1 MQTSTNTLNVNAP
14 PVTLVKIRANFIDDN
29 YREDREEEDDATPCV
44 PCASVA
50 KNIKKG
56 IAVAAQQKPESGLD
70 KIDNSVTRYLEQLM
84 AKYSQLV
91 TAHLDRYTANVR
103 IDERSGSTWKGS
115 RFQTFRVLS
124 EHGQWIET
132 SLDTIVQSVQ
142 STLSAA
148 FNSELQ
154 YIQNKLLAFF
164 AAKHVPEPCFM
175 LLDRLSVEHASKF
188 KQIIA
193 TKNIKTNVLAAIG
206 RVTAEAAAKEQPIDK
221 DIFVTDGTLCRVKGV
236 CNIEPVIS
244 SEHRRYFEVHSMH
257 GTPLATA
264 RLKPNPNEAM
274 RLIANALMCN
284 RRPKQHLLMW
294 VNGENTQSFVSSFKN
309 IAGGYAVYISAAESK
324 LKLSGSTRV
333 AIIESSSNTKALE
346 TKLNRLPGTVF
357 PVVVSDPNDLTPPD
371 CGPDW
376 LLFKYS
382 PPSGLT
388 PEMLFADLIQ
398 AANPNQTEVTPAN
411 ITTSDDLTNDS
422 IKAVVKEFVAQNKWS
437 PTGATPESQRKA
449 IAVKS
454 IKSELSVMAA
464 KKGIKNVSQKS
475 IVHAFQ
481 SNGFSVTNPKN
492 VLSITCY
499 QKKGSHLQA

>member
-1 MQTSTNTLNVNAP
+1 MQTSNNLNVNAP
-14 PVTLVKIRANFIDDN
+14 PVTLVKIRANFIDDD
-29 YREDREEEDDATPCV
+29 DREEDDDDVHCV
-44 PCASVA
+44 PAVSIA
-50 KNIKKG
+50 KNLKKST
-56 IAVAAQQKPESGLD
+56 AATAAQQKSESGLD

-84 AKYSQLV
+84 AKFSNLV
-91 TAHLDRYTANVR
+91 TAHLDRYTSNVR

-188 KQIIA
+188 KQIISA
-193 TKNIKTNVLAAIG
+193 RNIKTNVLAAIG
-206 RVTAEAAAKEQPIDK
+206 RVTAEAAKEKPIDN
-221 DIFVTDGTLCRVKGV
+221 DIFVTDGMLCRVKGG

-244 SEHRRYFEVHSMH
+244 SEHRRYFEIHSMR
-257 GTPLATA
+257 GKIPTLASGL

-294 VNGENTQSFVSSFKN
+294 INGENTQSFVTNLKN
-309 IAGGYAVYISAAESK
+309 IAGGYAIYISVADSNA
-324 LKLSGSTRV
+324 SGKTKVSGTARV
-333 AIIESSSNTKALE
+333 AIIESSSNTKSLE
-346 TKLNRLPGTVF
+346 TKLNRLPGTVL
-357 PVVVSDPNDLTPPD
+357 PIVVSEPNDFTPPD
-371 CGPDW
+371 CGADW
-376 LLFKYS
+376 LVFKYS

-422 IKAVVKEFVAQNKWS
+422 MKAVVKEFIAQNKWS
-437 PTGATPESQRKA
+437 PTGATTESQRKS
-449 IAVKS
+449 IPVKS

-464 KKGIKNVSQKS
+464 KRGIKTVSQKS

-481 SNGFSVTNPKN
+481 SNGFSATNPKN

-499 QKKGSHLQA
+499 L

>member
-14 PVTLVKIRANFIDDN
+14 PVTLVKIRANFIDDD
-29 YREDREEEDDATPCV
+29 YREDRDEEDNEVHCVSATKCV
-44 PCASVA
+44 
-50 KNIKKG
+50 KKPMP
-56 IAVAAQQKPESGLD
+56 AAQQKPESGLD
-70 KIDNSVTRYLEQLM
+70 KIDNSVTRYLEQLT
-84 AKYSQLV
+84 AKYSNLV
-91 TAHLDRYTANVR
+91 TAHLDRYIANVR

-188 KQIIA
+188 KQIISA
-193 TKNIKTNVLAAIG
+193 RNIKTNVLAAIG
-206 RVTAEAAAKEQPIDK
+206 RVTAEAAKEQPLDT

-244 SEHRRYFEVHSMH
+244 SEHRRYFEIHTMR
-257 GTPLATA
+257 GKIPTLAA
-264 RLKPNPNEAM
+264 GLKLKPNPNEAM
-274 RLIANALMCN
+274 RLLANALVCN
-284 RRPKQHLLMW
+284 RRPQQHLLLW
-294 VNGENTQSFVSSFKN
+294 VNGENTQSFVSNFKN
-309 IAGGYAVYISAAESK
+309 IAGGYAVYISAADGNA
-324 LKLSGSTRV
+324 SGKTKVRTTSARV
-333 AIIESSSNTKALE
+333 AIIESSSNTKSLE

-357 PVVVSDPNDLTPPD
+357 PIVVSEPNDLTPPD
-371 CGPDW
+371 CGADW
-376 LLFKYS
+376 LVFKYS

-388 PEMLFADLIQ
+388 PEALFADLVQ
-398 AANPNQTEVTPAN
+398 AANPSQIEVAQAN
-411 ITTSDDLTNDS
+411 IKTSDDLTNES
-422 IKAVVKEFVAQNKWS
+422 MKAVVKEFVVENKWAS
-437 PTGATPESQRKA
+437 AAMTESQRKS
-449 IAVKS
+449 IPVKS

-492 VLSITCY
+492 VLSVTCY
-499 QKKGSHLQA
+499 V

>member
-1 MQTSTNTLNVNAP
+1 MQTSTHTLNVNAP
-14 PVTLVKIRANFIDDN
+14 PVTLVKIRANFIDDDD
-29 YREDREEEDDATPCV
+29 EDNEVHCAAAV
-44 PCASVA
+44 PAR
-50 KNIKKG
+50 KNVKK
-56 IAVAAQQKPESGLD
+56 AVAVAQQKPESGLD
-70 KIDNSVTRYLEQLM
+70 KIDNSVTRYLEQLT
-84 AKYSQLV
+84 AKFSNLV

-103 IDERSGSTWKGS
+103 IDDRSGSTWKCS

-124 EHGQWIET
+124 DHGQWIET

-193 TKNIKTNVLAAIG
+193 TKSIKTNVLAAIG
-206 RVTAEAAAKEQPIDK
+206 RVTAEAAKEQPIDK

-236 CNIEPVIS
+236 CNIEPAIS
-244 SEHRRYFEVHSMH
+244 SEHRRYFEIHSMR
-257 GTPLATA
+257 GKIPAGL

-274 RLIANALMCN
+274 RLMANALMCN
-284 RRPKQHLLMW
+284 RRPQQHLLIW
-294 VNGENTQSFVSSFKN
+294 IHGENTQSFVTNLKN
-309 IAGGYAVYISAAESK
+309 IAGGYAIYISAADSNAK
-324 LKLSGSTRV
+324 LKVSTTSARV
-333 AIIESSSNTKALE
+333 AIIESSSNTKSLE
-346 TKLNRLPGTVF
+346 TKLNRLPGTVL
-357 PVVVSDPNDLTPPD
+357 PIVVSEPQDLTPPD
-371 CGPDW
+371 CGADW
-376 LLFKYS
+376 FVFKYN

-398 AANPNQTEVTPAN
+398 AANPNQTEVAQAN

-422 IKAVVKEFVAQNKWS
+422 MKAVVKEFVVENKWS
-437 PTGATPESQRKA
+437 PTGVATESQRKA

-454 IKSELSVMAA
+454 IKSELSVTAA
-464 KKGIKNVSQKS
+464 KKGIKTVSQKS

-481 SNGFSVTNPKN
+481 TYGFSVTNPKN
-492 VLSITCY
+492 ILSITCY
-499 QKKGSHLQA
+499 Q